1 MFEIDARI
9 RGTELF
15 LKLLARNELRRTLQ
29 QYLQNGEQLTLQS
42 HANSLLAQFAGKLS
56 KLVGAKSY
64 DVGSRWAGHGCGS
77 PRLAQVYLCSFGFRQ
92 GYHLSP
98 EILLHQ

>member
-1 MFEIDARI
+1 MSILSEREIIEENDQTRAR
-9 RGTELF
+9 EEHL
-15 LKLLARNELRRTLQ
+15 NELR
-29 QYLQNGEQLTLQS
+29 
-42 HANSLLAQFAGKLS
+42 

>member
-1 MFEIDARI
+1 VLSCERGKKLWTHAIISNSGILLGLAKLAAR
-9 RGTELF
+9 R
-15 LKLLARNELRRTLQ
+15 A
-29 QYLQNGEQLTLQS
+29 
-42 HANSLLAQFAGKLS
+42 
-56 KLVGAKSY
+56 V
-64 DVGSRWAGHGCGS
+64 SRWAGHGCGS